1 MASIVEPTTTS
12 STYDR
17 SRDLFNTSDP
27 SEERYKSPP
36 ILNEDPQ
43 WKDAGSLGNLYNEAM
58 KNLAFTQIII
68 DCDTEDVDEKWKEA
82 HRSELRELY
91 PQHVGKVV
99 TAQWY
104 FEFFANSHL
113 HRRYGISILNTRDEP
128 RRKTP
133 NCKQLYATILASA
146 KEKDYGIVRI
156 KPYQTNEEIEAWRWN
171 HSRLLQEHHN
181 IFEDVHEYMKRSGI
195 GLSLNNTSEK
205 EKEKK
210 ATGNNGVEEEERN
223 EEVDVH
229 MEWIRIELFVFQ
241 IIWHIAKDDKFPD
254 VIQVDENSDI
264 FFFFKSFA
272 LDLRCQIEK
281 YFKIFECKEIEIEIP
296 TELNCDNEKK

>member
-1 MASIVEPTTTS
+1 MASLIDPPATS
-12 STYDR
+12 SPHDGSHDLSIENPHESHYFFDDDDR
-17 SRDLFNTSDP
+17 KQMDRMFLLQTISIGDNVSAKQM
-27 SEERYKSPP
+27 EQYK
-36 ILNEDPQ
+36 L
-43 WKDAGSLGNLYNEAM
+43 L
-58 KNLAFTQIII
+58 
-68 DCDTEDVDEKWKEA
+68 
-82 HRSELRELY
+82 LRETY
-91 PQHVGKVV
+91 PQYIGKTV

-104 FEFFANSHL
+104 FEIFLRAHL
-113 HRRYGISILNTRDEP
+113 QRRYGSTELFKIPTASD
-128 RRKTP
+128 P
-133 NCKQLYATILASA
+133 NCQRLYENILAG
-146 KEKDYGIVRI
+146 EKDDYGIVRI
-156 KPYQTNEEIEAWRWN
+156 EPYQTNEEIEAWRWN

-254 VIQVDENSDI
+254 VIQVDENSDV
-264 FFFFKSFA
+264 FFFLKSFA

>member
-1 MASIVEPTTTS
+1 MDELEKEDEEDAIEIIEEEDKETAITIVENKDEIIEVAQEREEVIEVVEKEEEDDEFVEVKDE
-12 STYDR
+12 YDDEEVR
-17 SRDLFNTSDP
+17 LEEENELFEEDLSAKGVEYI
-27 SEERYKSPP
+27 SWAAVAR
-36 ILNEDPQ
+36 L
-43 WKDAGSLGNLYNEAM
+43 
-58 KNLAFTQIII
+58 
-68 DCDTEDVDEKWKEA
+68 
-82 HRSELRELY
+82 RSE
-91 PQHVGKVV
+91 PSK
-99 TAQWY
+99 
-104 FEFFANSHL
+104 
-113 HRRYGISILNTRDEP
+113 
-128 RRKTP
+128 KTP
-133 NCKQLYATILASA
+133 NCKQLHATILASA

-181 IFEDVHEYMKRSGI
+181 IFEDVHEYMKKSGI

-254 VIQVDENSDI
+254 VIQVDENSDV
-264 FFFFKSFA
+264 FFFLKSFA